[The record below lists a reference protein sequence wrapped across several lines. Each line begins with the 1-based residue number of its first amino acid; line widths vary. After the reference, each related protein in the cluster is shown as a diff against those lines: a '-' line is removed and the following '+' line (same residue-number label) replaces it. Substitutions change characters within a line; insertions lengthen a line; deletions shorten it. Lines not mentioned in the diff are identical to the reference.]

1 MFSVRLLNI
10 SRSGVPN
17 QAMLLV
23 KHRSVPWVLAEGEAS
38 KGRDPTSNRRARSA
52 DARMSEGG
60 IVKRLL
66 LYVIPLSAIAVLV
79 FATIAV
85 AQGVPQG
92 QEPSQNPAT
101 GHTTDVQNSTTW
113 PPKKKPADTSTPTE
127 TADTSAPTETAETT
141 APDPNGQKTVNI
153 YNHAFDPAQLNVASG
168 TTVRFVNKDTEA
180 HTATADNNL
189 FDTGVLEPGESFK
202 VYFEG
207 SGTVTYHCELHPD
220 MKGSIVVGEG
230 GGGEAAAPQQSV
242 SKEAPTTGNNGN
254 GDSGQSN
261 TATDSSSPIQVN
273 DSEPSSEADQPA
285 PEAAKNLKG

>member
-1 MFSVRLLNI
+1 M
-10 SRSGVPN
+10 
-17 QAMLLV
+17 M
-23 KHRSVPWVLAEGEAS
+23 
-38 KGRDPTSNRRARSA
+38 
-52 DARMSEGG
+52 
-60 IVKRLL
+60 
-66 LYVIPLSAIAVLV
+66 YVIPLSAVAVLV

-85 AQGVPQG
+85 AQSDP
-92 QEPSQNPAT
+92 PAT
-101 GHTTDVQNSTTW
+101 GRTTDVQTSTTW
-113 PPKKKPADTSTPTE
+113 PPKKKPVEPSTPTD
-127 TADTSAPTETAETT
+127 TAEPSTPTETAETT
-141 APDPNGQKTVNI
+141 APTQTTVADPNGQKTVNI
-153 YNHAFDPAQLNVASG
+153 YNHAFDSAQLNVASG
-168 TTVRFVNKDTEA
+168 TTVRFVNNDTEA

-189 FDTGVLEPGESFK
+189 FYTGVLEPGESFK

-207 SGTVTYHCELHPD
+207 SGSVTYHCELHPD